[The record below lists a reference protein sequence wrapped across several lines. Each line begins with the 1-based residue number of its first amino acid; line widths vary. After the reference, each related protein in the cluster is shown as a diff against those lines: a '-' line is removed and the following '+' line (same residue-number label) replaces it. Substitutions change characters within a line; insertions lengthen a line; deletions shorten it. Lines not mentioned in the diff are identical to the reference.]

1 MATSNRLHTYL
12 RILLFAVYFINGI
25 IVINLNSVASDE
37 TDHMYYGLRMLKGQ
51 PQKINPYEDG
61 STMPISAFNA
71 LPRGIEQILHPG
83 LTKTDGGISDAIH
96 GRYMTLLICVLAG
109 FFVYR
114 WSKEMFGEK
123 AGLFS
128 LFLFVFCPNLQANI
142 PLVGTDAYAMLF
154 TLSSAYYFRKFIL
167 YSGWRNFI
175 LFSIQIGLA
184 QIAKQSLFLLPIF
197 FGVMAVILLL
207 QRGSLIERFK
217 INIGRLAVFTL
228 IVLFII
234 NIAFL
239 FNGTGQSLIEYHF
252 RSDTFLHIQQ
262 WQLINRIPLPLP
274 VPFIDG
280 FDMVKH
286 MLSMGSGNPE
296 VSGRSYLLGNYFTG
310 NALWYYYSVI
320 ILFKT
325 PLTVLLMLAAV
336 FIAYFK
342 NPFSKTNFFATGF
355 TLLLAF
361 FFLIFISLNNT
372 SQHGLRHLLMIYPL
386 FYVCLGQ
393 LMTWK
398 LFQSKITLTAIVAYS
413 LVTFYFY
420 FPNLLSYTNELI
432 WDKKNAY
439 KVLASTN
446 IDHGQCNIA
455 LTDYLS
461 NHTDIKWPGSV
472 PVAGEFILGI
482 NEYLDV
488 KMTGK
493 YTWLRNF
500 KPYDHVDHC
509 YLLFRISET
518 DLLQKHLK

>member
-1 MATSNRLHTYL
+1 MATSNRLYTYL
-12 RILLFAVYFINGI
+12 RIILFTVYLINGI
-25 IVINLNSVASDE
+25 IAINFNSVASDE

-61 STMPISAFNA
+61 STMPISALNA
-71 LPRGIEQILHPG
+71 LPRAAEQIFHPG
-83 LTKTDGGISDAIH
+83 LEKTDGGISDAIH
-96 GRYMTLLICVLAG
+96 GRYITLLICVLAG
-109 FFVYR
+109 IFVYH

-175 LFSIQIGLA
+175 LFSIQTGLA

-197 FGVMAVILLL
+197 FGAMALIILL
-207 QRGSLIERFK
+207 QRGSLIKRFK
-217 INIGRLAVFTL
+217 INLVRLVLFTL
-228 IVLFII
+228 IVLVII

-239 FNGTGQSLIEYHF
+239 FNGTGHPLNGYDF
-252 RSDTFLHIQQ
+252 RSTTFQHIQQ
-262 WQLINRIPLPLP
+262 WQLINNIPLPLP

-280 FDMVKH
+280 FDLVKH

-310 NALWYYYSVI
+310 NAVGYYYSVI

-325 PLTVLLMLAAV
+325 PLTVLLMLVAV
-336 FIAYFK
+336 LLTYFK
-342 NPFSKTNFFATGF
+342 NLFSKTNFFITGF
-355 TLLLAF
+355 PLLLACF
-361 FFLIFISLNNT
+361 FVIFISLNNT
-372 SQHGLRHLLMIYPL
+372 SQHGLRHLIMIYPL
-386 FYVCLGQ
+386 FYVCFGQ
-393 LMTWK
+393 LMNRK
-398 LFQSKITLTAIVAYS
+398 LFQSKIILPVVLLYS
-413 LVTFYFY
+413 LATFYFY

-455 LTDYLS
+455 LKKYLAT
-461 NHTDIKWPGSV
+461 HTEVKWPGSS
-472 PVAGEFILGI
+472 PGAGDFILGI
-482 NEYLDV
+482 NDYLDLRS
-488 KMTGK
+488 TGK
-493 YTWLRNF
+493 FTWLQDF
-500 KPYDHVDHC
+500 APYDHVDHC
-509 YLLFRISET
+509 YLLFRVTES
-518 DLLQKHLK
+518 DLFQKHLK

>member
-1 MATSNRLHTYL
+1 MDTSNRFYTCL
-12 RILLFAVYFINGI
+12 RILLFAVYFINGV

-61 STMPISAFNA
+61 STMPISALNA
-71 LPRGIEQILHPG
+71 MPRAAEQILHPG

-96 GRYMTLLICVLAG
+96 GRYITLLICVLAG

-114 WSKEMFGEK
+114 WSKELFGEK

-154 TLSSAYYFRKFIL
+154 SLSSAYYFRKFVL

-197 FGVMAVILLL
+197 FGLIALIVLLH
-207 QRGSLIERFK
+207 RGSLIKRFRV
-217 INIGRLAVFTL
+217 NLGRFAVFTL
-228 IVLFII
+228 IALFII

-239 FNGTGQSLIEYHF
+239 FNGMGQSLSEYHF
-252 RSDTFLHIQQ
+252 RSSTFQNIQQ
-262 WQLINRIPLPLP
+262 WRLINKIPLPLP

-336 FIAYFK
+336 LIAYFK
-342 NPFSKTNFFATGF
+342 YPFSKTNFFTTGF
-355 TLLLAF
+355 PLLLAF
-361 FFLIFISLNNT
+361 FFILFISLNNT

-386 FYVCLGQ
+386 FYVCFGQ
-393 LMTWK
+393 LVKWK
-398 LFQSKITLTAIVAYS
+398 LFQSRITLIVVVVYS

-455 LTDYLS
+455 LTDYLA
-461 NHTDIKWPGSV
+461 NHTDVKWPGSL
-472 PVAGEFILGI
+472 PGAGEFILGI
-482 NEYLDV
+482 NEYLDL

-500 KPYDHVDHC
+500 EPYDHVDHC
-509 YLLFRISET
+509 YLLFRVTEA

>member
-1 MATSNRLHTYL
+1 MASSNRLYFYL
-12 RILLFAVYFINGI
+12 RIFLFAVYFINGI
-25 IVINLNSVASDE
+25 IIINLNSVASDE

-61 STMPISAFNA
+61 STMPVSAFNA
-71 LPRGIEQILHPG
+71 LPRAVEQILHPG
-83 LTKTDGGISDAIH
+83 LKKTDGGISDAIH
-96 GRYMTLLICVLAG
+96 GRYITLLICVLAA

-154 TLSSAYYFRKFIL
+154 TLSSAYYFRKFVL

-184 QIAKQSLFLLPIF
+184 QVAKQSLFLLPTF
-197 FGVMAVILLL
+197 FGVIALIVLL
-207 QRGSLIERFK
+207 QRGSLIKRFK
-217 INIGRLAVFTL
+217 VNLGRLVLFTL
-228 IVLFII
+228 IVLLII

-239 FNGTGQSLIEYHF
+239 FNGTGQALHQYHF
-252 RSDTFLHIQQ
+252 RSATFQNIQQ
-262 WQLINRIPLPLP
+262 WTILNKIPLPLP
-274 VPFIDG
+274 APFIEG
-280 FDMVKH
+280 FDLVKH

-296 VSGRSYLLGNYFTG
+296 VSGRSYLLGNYFTS

-325 PLTVLLMLAAV
+325 PLTVLLMLATV
-336 FIAYFK
+336 LIAYFK
-342 NPFSKTNFFATGF
+342 NPFSKTNFFTTGF
-355 TLLLAF
+355 PLLLAF
-361 FFLIFISLNNT
+361 FFIIFISLNNT
-372 SQHGLRHLLMIYPL
+372 SQHGLRHLIMIYPL
-386 FYVCLGQ
+386 FYVCFGQ
-393 LMTWK
+393 LMNWK
-398 LFQSKITLTAIVAYS
+398 LFQSKIALVAVLLYS

-446 IDHGQCNIA
+446 IDHGQCNMA
-455 LTDYLS
+455 LNKYLA
-461 NHTDIKWPGSV
+461 NHTEVKWPESA
-472 PVAGEFILGI
+472 PQAGEFILGI
-482 NEYLDV
+482 NDYLDL
-488 KMTGK
+488 KITGK
-493 YTWLRNF
+493 YTWLKNF
-500 KPYDHVDHC
+500 EPYDHVDHC
-509 YLLFRISET
+509 YLLFRITET

>member
-1 MATSNRLHTYL
+1 MAISNRLYSSL

-61 STMPISAFNA
+61 STMPVSALNA
-71 LPRGIEQILHPG
+71 LPRAVEQILHPG

-96 GRYMTLLICVLAG
+96 GRYITLLICVLAG
-109 FFVYR
+109 IFVYS

-154 TLSSAYYFRKFIL
+154 TLSSAYYFRKFVL

-175 LFSIQIGLA
+175 LFSVQIGLA
-184 QIAKQSLFLLPIF
+184 QVAKQSLFLLPIF
-197 FGVMAVILLL
+197 FGVIALIVLL
-207 QRGSLIERFK
+207 QRGSLIKRFK
-217 INIGRLAVFTL
+217 VNLGRFVIFML

-239 FNGTGQSLIEYHF
+239 FNGTGQSLSEYHL
-252 RSDTFLHIQQ
+252 RSTTFQNIQH
-262 WQLINRIPLPLP
+262 WQFINKIPLPLP

-325 PLTVLLMLAAV
+325 PLTVLLMLFAV
-336 FIAYFK
+336 LITYLK
-342 NPFSKTNFFATGF
+342 NPFSKTNFFSVT
-355 TLLLAF
+355 TR
-361 FFLIFISLNNT
+361 FFLY
-372 SQHGLRHLLMIYPL
+372 HIYQP
-386 FYVCLGQ
+386 
-393 LMTWK
+393 
-398 LFQSKITLTAIVAYS
+398 
-413 LVTFYFY
+413 
-420 FPNLLSYTNELI
+420 
-432 WDKKNAY
+432 
-439 KVLASTN
+439 
-446 IDHGQCNIA
+446 
-455 LTDYLS
+455 
-461 NHTDIKWPGSV
+461 
-472 PVAGEFILGI
+472 
-482 NEYLDV
+482 
-488 KMTGK
+488 
-493 YTWLRNF
+493 
-500 KPYDHVDHC
+500 
-509 YLLFRISET
+509 
-518 DLLQKHLK
+518 